1 MQILYEYLID
11 PGYSNNKTYID
22 PRCLDYEADQYM
34 LRSNLKKMKLKSIL
48 GLLLLPLTLVSC
60 YPPQLI
66 YVLDKTRT
74 FPVDSVEVALLDCSC
89 FSLNTRKLD
98 FAMYVSVT
106 NHSNTPLTLGES
118 NKLDVLM
125 DSIVLH
131 SYFNSS
137 SKLPRTLAPRAKDT
151 LYFWFKTDDYE
162 SRIYHSTRER
172 KIHFLQLHLDLKK
185 DIKKIQ
191 LPMYIQFKKRKR
203 I

>member
-1 MQILYEYLID
+1 MNISLTQVIAITKHILTLDAWITRQISI
-11 PGYSNNKTYID
+11 
-22 PRCLDYEADQYM
+22 CLEVI
-34 LRSNLKKMKLKSIL
+34 KKIKMKLKSIL